1 MYVLVLVR
9 GGREHS
15 VILHLVPYTPLFRSD
30 VAPRSATRPAPAGH
44 TVTTIH
50 TRPIR
55 HRAPAADTSN
65 IGSGRREP
73 DSGAKSLATD
83 RSVIAPPRTARRKR
97 CQNRRAS
104 AAEIAAIAANRARRA
119 PARARSV
126 RARHTWETTTSATTS
141 AAKPAMS
148 VYPSAAHPR

>member
-1 MYVLVLVR
+1 MTPAPPAPTPAATTPPTDAAPPP
-9 GGREHS
+9 HS
-15 VILHLVPYTPLFRSD
+15 ASPIRARRD
-30 VAPRSATRPAPAGH
+30 VAARSATRPAPAGH

-83 RSVIAPPRTARRKR
+83 RSVIAPPRTA
-97 CQNRRAS
+97 
-104 AAEIAAIAANRARRA
+104 
-119 PARARSV
+119 
-126 RARHTWETTTSATTS
+126 
-141 AAKPAMS
+141 
-148 VYPSAAHPR
+148 